1 MTVLVSSDNIL
12 WAVGVGGVHDVE
24 EDAVVLSR
32 SLAVVAKVPDDELL
46 AAVGEDGAL
55 NVVLEVGELS
65 DKFETLLCKD
75 AGHQETLDEKCEAA
89 HCQ

>member
-1 MTVLVSSDNIL
+1 MDF
-12 WAVGVGGVHDVE
+12 W
-24 EDAVVLSR
+24 
-32 SLAVVAKVPDDELL
+32 KKKMFWVPDDKLL

-75 AGHQETLDEKCEAA
+75 AGHQETLDEKCEAKAA
-89 HCQ
+89 HCQWKLKQWNNFSTNILRR